1 MKRVLI
7 TMIVVI
13 FAVTMI
19 FAQKT
24 QVIFWEA
31 MEAKLGTTLQTITNL
46 FNKQN
51 PDIDV
56 KLVFVGNGEQLDSK
70 ILAAET
76 AHTLPTMAQ
85 VYPAWAGA
93 LVAKGVVTP
102 VEDFP
107 NFSKVTASIYQS
119 VVNMGKI
126 NGKVY
131 TLPFNQGIYI
141 LYYRPL
147 MLAAAGINP
156 PKTMSELA
164 RDAKLLT
171 IKKGNKTVR
180 YGLGFRTTY
189 GLFTAVARQFGGAK
203 YINSKGQFT
212 INSPENLKALE
223 FLVNLVKEGYAY
235 AKYGYFDNELT
246 TSSVAMLFGEG
257 PDLPFDLS
265 DISGQK
271 DGIKMTEVPVG
282 TSGKLAPLFRGQT
295 ITIFNT
301 APKAAQLAAWKYLQF
316 LLSPAVQAYW
326 AIKTNYS
333 PLNKKVLNLTQWKNF
348 VSQSP
353 YNSSVIASGL
363 ANGISYS
370 ENLPYWP
377 NIITTI
383 QTAFQNAVHFSMTP
397 QQALNWAQARAT
409 EIKNKYLNK

>member
-1 MKRVLI
+1 MKRALLTV
-7 TMIVVI
+7 IVVI
-13 FAVTMI
+13 FAASI
-19 FAQKT
+19 LLAQQT
-24 QVIFWEA
+24 QVVFWEA
-31 MEAKLGTTLQTITNL
+31 MEAKLGTSLQTITDL

-51 PDIDV
+51 PDINV
-56 KLVFVGNGEQLDSK
+56 KLVFVGNGDQLDSK

-76 AHTLPTMAQ
+76 ANTLPTMAQ

-93 LVAKGVVTP
+93 LVAKGVVAP

-107 NFSKVTASIYQS
+107 GFSTTAAGLYQS
-119 VVNMGKI
+119 VVDMSRI

-131 TLPFNQGIYI
+131 TLPFDQGVYV

-147 MLAAAGINP
+147 MLSAAGINP
-156 PKTMSELA
+156 PKTMNELA
-164 RDAKLLT
+164 QDAKLLT
-171 IKKGNKTVR
+171 VKKDGKTVK

-189 GLFTAVARQFGGAK
+189 GLFTAIARQFGGAK
-203 YINSKGQFT
+203 YIDANGNFT

-235 AKYGYFDNELT
+235 SKSGYFDNELT
-246 TSSVAMLFGEG
+246 TSSVAMLFGES

-282 TSGKLAPLFRGQT
+282 NSGKLAPLFRGQT

-301 APKAAQLAAWKYLQF
+301 ATQAQQLAAWKYLQF
-316 LLSPAVQAYW
+316 LVSPAVQTYW
-326 AIKTNYS
+326 AMNTNYS
-333 PLNKKVLNLTQWKNF
+333 PLSKEVPTLTQWNLYT
-348 VSQSP
+348 SQSS
-353 YNSSVIASGL
+353 YNAAVIASGL
-363 ANGISYS
+363 ANGVSYS

-377 NIITTI
+377 NVITAI

-397 QQALNWAQARAT
+397 KQALDWAQAQAQ
-409 EIKNKYLNK
+409 EVQAKYLNK

>member
-1 MKRVLI
+1 
-7 TMIVVI
+7 MIAVV
-13 FAVTMI
+13 FVASLLL
-19 FAQKT
+19 AQQT
-24 QVIFWEA
+24 QVVFWEA
-31 MEAKLGTTLQTITNL
+31 MEAKLGTSLQTITDL
-46 FNKQN
+46 FNQQN
-51 PDIDV
+51 PDIHV
-56 KLVFVGNGEQLDSK
+56 KLVFVGNGDQLDSK

-76 AHTLPTMAQ
+76 ANTLPTMAQ

-93 LVAKGVVTP
+93 LQAKGVLAP

-107 NFSKVTASIYQS
+107 GFSTTAQGLYQS
-119 VVNMGKI
+119 VVNMSKI

-131 TLPFNQGIYI
+131 TLPFDQGVYV

-147 MLAAAGINP
+147 MLSSAGITA

-164 RDAKLLT
+164 QDAKLLT
-171 IKKGNKTVR
+171 VKKNGKSSQ

-189 GLFTAVARQFGGAK
+189 GLFTAIARQFGGGK
-203 YINSKGQFT
+203 YIDANGNFT
-212 INSPENLKALE
+212 INSSENLKALE
-223 FLVNLVKEGYAY
+223 YLVDLVKGGYAY
-235 AKYGYFDNELT
+235 AKSGYFDNELT

-301 APKAAQLAAWKYLQF
+301 ATQAQQLAAWKYLQF
-316 LLSPAVQAYW
+316 LVSPAVQTYW
-326 AIKTNYS
+326 AMNTNYS
-333 PLNKKVLNLTQWKNF
+333 PLSKEVPTLTQWNLYT
-348 VSQSP
+348 SQSS
-353 YNSSVIASGL
+353 YNAAVIASGL
-363 ANGISYS
+363 SNGVSYS

-377 NIITTI
+377 NVITAI

-397 QQALNWAQARAT
+397 KQALDWAQSQAQ
-409 EIKNKYLNK
+409 EIQAKYLNK